1 MHFPTPLLLALALFV
16 SCTSLHAKDEKPGKP
31 AKAASTKTTEG
42 TFVRV
47 DEGDYFHFVIT
58 DTKGEEVSFFILKG
72 DATVDKV
79 VEEPGK
85 FVGKKCRVQ
94 WKTSV
99 ENIPEAGGKLEIEQI
114 LSVEWL
120 GKK

>member
-1 MHFPTPLLLALALFV
+1 MHFPTPLLLALTLFV

-31 AKAASTKTTEG
+31 AKTASTKTTEG

-58 DTKGEEVSFFILKG
+58 DKKGEEVSFFILKG

-79 VEEPGK
+79 VEEPGT
-85 FVGKKCRVQ
+85 FVGKKCRVH

-99 ENIPEAGGKLEIEQI
+99 EDIPEAGGKLEIEQI